1 MGSEQTAAAEG
12 RVGAMRRDPFAM
24 LPFCGYHMGDYFRH
38 WLKVGN
44 RISEAPRVFH
54 VNWFRRDDKGNWLW
68 PGFGENMRVLKWVV
82 NRVNGKGHAVE
93 TALGWMPRYKD
104 IDWNGMEF
112 TEEQWADLMKIDAN
126 TLKEQT
132 LGHEELFLKLWDHMP
147 KELLWLRDLLVSR
160 Y

>member
-1 MGSEQTAAAEG
+1 
-12 RVGAMRRDPFAM
+12 
-24 LPFCGYHMGDYFRH
+24 MGDYFRH

-44 RISEAPRVFH
+44 RISEAPRIFH

-104 IDWNGMEF
+104 IDWNGLEF

-132 LGHEELFLKLWDHMP
+132 LG
-147 KELLWLRDLLVSR
+147 
-160 Y
+160 